1 MKIAILVAID
11 IPDGAAIAHR
21 IMMLSQGLAAWGH
34 EIHIVTPYKFSPGP
48 LTDEIN
54 GVKIHW
60 GAYLPREILG
70 TFLAKINLRTLLFK
84 EAKQLLS
91 QGLDWLILYDIGT
104 EALPFLFLAKRY
116 QCLVA
121 NETCDLYQLS
131 FKSWKGF
138 LSTLSKRIGY
148 RLITPL
154 VEINFAISRHIE
166 TFLGEM
172 APSIPRLIVRAPVDT
187 EQFRTRPEA
196 ATAFRQQRGLNDAMI
211 IGYFGSVLAVKG
223 LAILLRAA
231 RILRQLNKPFKILIT
246 GNTAKNPDL
255 LKLIAELDLQ
265 EQVIL
270 TGYLPHEQLIDIM
283 SVPDIL
289 VEPKI
294 EHGENIA
301 GFPQKLAE
309 YLSLGK
315 PIVASSIGDLTEFLI
330 DRENALLCRPGDPES
345 MAQALLELM
354 SDATLR
360 ERLARKARETAM
372 HSFEGKKIASQ
383 VANALA
389 QISRG
394 NALRGY
400 S

>member
-1 MKIAILVAID
+1 V
-11 IPDGAAIAHR
+11 
-21 IMMLSQGLAAWGH
+21 AWGH
-34 EIHIVTPYKFSPGP
+34 EVHIVAPYKFSPGP

-54 GVKIHW
+54 GVTVHW
-60 GAYLPREILG
+60 GAYLPREVFG
-70 TFLAKINLRTLLFK
+70 TFLARINMRILLFK
-84 EAKQLLS
+84 KAKQLLS
-91 QGLDWLILYDIGT
+91 QGLDWLILYDIGV

-116 QCLVA
+116 RCLVA

-131 FKSWKGF
+131 FKSLKSM
-138 LSTLSKRIGY
+138 LNTLSKRIGY
-148 RLITPL
+148 RLIPPH
-154 VEINFAISRHIE
+154 VKINFAISRHLE
-166 TFLGEM
+166 NFLREM
-172 APSIPRLIVRAPVDT
+172 APDIPRLIVRAPVDT

-196 ATAFRQQRGLNDAMI
+196 AAAFRQRHGLNNSII

-223 LAILLRAA
+223 LTVLLRAA
-231 RILRQLNKPFKILIT
+231 SIIKQMNRRFKILIT

-255 LKLIAELDLQ
+255 LRLIEELNLQ

-270 TGYLPHEQLIDIM
+270 TGYLPHEQLLDVM

-315 PIVASSIGDLTEFLI
+315 PIVASAIGDLTEFLS
-330 DRENALLCRPGDPES
+330 DRENALLCTPGDPDS
-345 MAQALLELM
+345 MAKALLELM
-354 SDATLR
+354 ADAPLR
-360 ERLARKARETAM
+360 ERLARKARETAVNY
-372 HSFEGKKIASQ
+372 FECKKIAGQVATALSQ
-383 VANALA
+383 VRRANA
-389 QISRG
+389 SR
-394 NALRGY
+394 NE

>member
-21 IMMLSQGLAAWGH
+21 VMMLSQGLVAWGH
-34 EIHIVTPYKFSPGP
+34 EVHIITPYKFSPGP

-60 GAYLPREILG
+60 GAYLPREAFG
-70 TFLAKINLRTLLFK
+70 TFLTKIKMRILLFK
-84 EAKQLLS
+84 EAKQLLA
-91 QGLDWLILYDIGT
+91 QGLDWLILYDIGS
-104 EALPFLFLAKRY
+104 EALPFLVLAQRY
-116 QCLVA
+116 GCLVA
-121 NETCDLYQLS
+121 TETCDLYQLS
-131 FKSWKGF
+131 LKSPSTF
-138 LSTLSKRIGY
+138 LIILSKIIGY
-148 RLITPL
+148 RLINPH
-154 VEINFAISRHIE
+154 VKINFAISRHIDA
-166 TFLGEM
+166 FLGER
-172 APSIPRLIVRAPVDT
+172 APNIPRLIVRAPVDT
-187 EQFRTRPEA
+187 AKFRNRPDA
-196 ATAFRQQRGLNDAMI
+196 AAAFRQQRGLSDAMI
-211 IGYFGSVLAVKG
+211 IGYFGSVLLVKG
-223 LAILLRAA
+223 LAVLLRAA
-231 RILRQLNKPFKILIT
+231 SMLKQKNIPFKILIT

-255 LKLIAELDLQ
+255 LKLIDELDLQ

-315 PIVASSIGDLTEFLI
+315 PIVASAIGDLTEFLHH
-330 DRENALLCRPGDPES
+330 RENALLCQPGDPGS

-354 SDATLR
+354 ADATLR
-360 ERLARKARETAM
+360 ATLGRNARETAENC
-372 HSFEGKKIASQ
+372 FECKRIGSQ
-383 VANALA
+383 VAAALIEVGKGKA
-389 QISRG
+389 
-394 NALRGY
+394 A
-400 S
+400 